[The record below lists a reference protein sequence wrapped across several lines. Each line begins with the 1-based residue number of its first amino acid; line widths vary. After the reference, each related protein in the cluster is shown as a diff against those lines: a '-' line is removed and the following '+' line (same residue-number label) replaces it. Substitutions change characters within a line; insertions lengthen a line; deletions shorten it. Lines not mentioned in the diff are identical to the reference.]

1 MKELISSIN
10 IMKIVLPIVY
20 IVVAIVAYEIIKKII
35 YKVIKVNKKNH
46 HYQRVETVRLL
57 IINIVKYIIVVIAL
71 LAILATFGVNVNAL
85 IAGLSVTTAIIG
97 LAFQDLA
104 KDLIAGVSIITEAQ
118 YDVGDTIQVGTF
130 MGQVESIGL
139 KTTRIRDYTGATK
152 IIANRYMD
160 DIVNYSLHDSLAIVD
175 VSVDYNQKSEKVE
188 KVLKD
193 LAENLS
199 GTIPDTTGEIE
210 ILGINSLGDSSIVY
224 RITVPAKP
232 MAHYGVQRILRKE
245 IKEALDNAKVK
256 IPFPQIEVHHGKQ

>member
-1 MKELISSIN
+1 MEELLSKIN
-10 IMKIVLPIVY
+10 IMKIVLPLIY
-20 IVVAIVAYEIIKKII
+20 ILIAIVIYEISKRII
-35 YKVIKVNKKNH
+35 YRIIKVNKKSQ

-57 IINIVKYIIVVIAL
+57 IINIVKYVIVIITL
-71 LAILATFGVNVNAL
+71 LAVLATFGVNVNAL

-130 MGQVESIGL
+130 TGEVTSIGL
-139 KTTRIRDYTGATK
+139 KTTRIRDYKGATK

-160 DIVNYSLHDSLAIVD
+160 DIINYSLHNSLAIVD

-188 KVLKD
+188 KVLKE

-199 GTIPDTTGEIE
+199 GTIADARGEIE
-210 ILGINSLGDSSIVY
+210 VLGINSLGDSSIVY
-224 RITVPAKP
+224 RLTLPTKP
-232 MAHYGVQRILRKE
+232 MAHYSVERILRKE
-245 IKEALDNAKVK
+245 IKEALDQAKVK
-256 IPFPQIEVHHGKQ
+256 IPYPQIEVHHGK

>member
-1 MKELISSIN
+1 MKDLLSNTN
-10 IMKIVLPIVY
+10 IMKIVLPIIY
-20 IVVAIVAYEIIKKII
+20 ILIAIFAYEIIKKII

-46 HYQRVETVRLL
+46 HYQRVETVRAL
-57 IINIVKYIIVVIAL
+57 IVNIVKYIIVVITL

-130 MGQVESIGL
+130 MGEVEAIGL
-139 KTTRIRDYTGATK
+139 KTTRIRDFKGATK

-160 DIVNYSLHDSLAIVD
+160 DIINYSLHDSLAIVD
-175 VSVDYNQKSEKVE
+175 VSVDYSQKSEKVE
-188 KVLKD
+188 KVLKE

-199 GTIPDTTGEIE
+199 GTIPDARGEIE
-210 ILGINSLGDSSIVY
+210 SLGINSLEDSSIVY
-224 RITVPAKP
+224 RVTLKTKP
-232 MAHYGVQRILRKE
+232 MAHYAVQRILRRE
-245 IKEALDNAKVK
+245 IKEALDQAKVK

>member
-1 MKELISSIN
+1 MKDLLSNTN
-10 IMKIVLPIVY
+10 IMKIVLPIIY
-20 IVVAIVAYEIIKKII
+20 ILIAIFAYEIIKKII
-35 YKVIKVNKKNH
+35 YRVIKVNKKNH
-46 HYQRVETVRLL
+46 HYQRVETVRAL
-57 IINIVKYIIVVIAL
+57 IVNIVKYIIVVITL

-130 MGQVESIGL
+130 MGEVEAIGL
-139 KTTRIRDYTGATK
+139 KTTRIRDFKGATK

-160 DIVNYSLHDSLAIVD
+160 DIINYSLHDSLAIVD
-175 VSVDYNQKSEKVE
+175 VSVDYSQKSEKVE
-188 KVLKD
+188 KVLKE

-199 GTIPDTTGEIE
+199 GTIPDARGEIE
-210 ILGINSLGDSSIVY
+210 ILGINSLEDSSIVY
-224 RITVPAKP
+224 RVTLNTKP
-232 MAHYGVQRILRKE
+232 MAHYAVQRILRRE
-245 IKEALDNAKVK
+245 IKEALDQAKVK

>member
-10 IMKIVLPIVY
+10 IMKIVLPIAY
-20 IVVAIVAYEIIKKII
+20 IIIAIIVYEISKKII
-35 YKVIKVNKKNH
+35 YKVIKINKKSQ
-46 HYQRVETVRLL
+46 HYQRVETVREL
-57 IINIVKYIIVVIAL
+57 IINLVKYAIVIIAL
-71 LAILATFGVNVNAL
+71 LAILATFGVNVTAL
-85 IAGLSVTTAIIG
+85 ITGLSVTTAIIG

-130 MGQVESIGL
+130 MGEVESIGL
-139 KTTRIRDYTGATK
+139 KTTKIRDYKGATK

-160 DIVNYSLHDSLAIVD
+160 DIINYSLHDSLAIVD
-175 VSVDYNQKSEKVE
+175 VSIDYSQKSERVE
-188 KVLKD
+188 KVLKE
-193 LAENLS
+193 LAESLN
-199 GTIPDTTGEIE
+199 GTIADTTGDIE

-224 RITVPAKP
+224 RVTVPTKP
-232 MAHYGVQRILRKE
+232 MAHFGVQRILRKE

>member
-1 MKELISSIN
+1 MMGILSNIN
-10 IMKIVLPIVY
+10 IMKIVLPIIY
-20 IVVAIVAYEIIKKII
+20 ILIAIIVYEIIKKII
-35 YKVIKVNKKNH
+35 YKVIKVNKKNQ
-46 HYQRVETVRLL
+46 HYQRVETVREL
-57 IINIVKYIIVVIAL
+57 IVNIVKYVIVVITL

-130 MGQVESIGL
+130 MGEVEAIGL
-139 KTTRIRDYTGATK
+139 KTTRIRDFKGATK

-160 DIVNYSLHDSLAIVD
+160 DIINYSIHDSLAIVD
-175 VSVDYNQKSEKVE
+175 VSVDYSQKSEKVE

-193 LAENLS
+193 LAERLN
-199 GTIPDTTGEIE
+199 GTIPDARGEIE
-210 ILGINSLGDSSIVY
+210 ILGINSLEDSSIVY
-224 RITVPAKP
+224 RVTLQTKP
-232 MAHYGVQRILRKE
+232 MAHFAVQRLLRKE
-245 IKEALDNAKVK
+245 IKEALDQAKVK